1 MRWFFWCRAHVKI
14 ESKSK
19 TKTQINFH
27 NIFIVY
33 SNVNIKNETKASK
46 MPNIHHAA
54 SRKRMVDFA

>member
-1 MRWFFWCRAHVKI
+1 M
-14 ESKSK
+14 
-19 TKTQINFH
+19 KTQINFH